1 MVRLEIVTPEA
12 KTFSDNVD
20 SVVIPGVEG
29 ELGVLPMHAPLM
41 TLLEPGELRVMKNGE
56 ETRLA
61 VGEGFVE
68 VTQEKIAV
76 LTDMAVKESD
86 IDESAAEAA
95 IKLPYLSRPDIKEG
109 DECRSGYTARSAAD
123 VRASSSREGPSN
135 RIASALCAFSRDSS
149 TRCAILG
156 QAARSIRGSGPARN
170 PLNARPASAAASSGS
185 RSATTTATPEDSST
199 RSRWKAARSAG
210 DIRRRVS
217 SVPSSDMP

>member
-29 ELGVLPMHAPLM
+29 ELGVLPMHAPMM

-68 VTQEKIAV
+68 ITQEKIAV

-86 IDESAAEAA
+86 IDEAAAEEA
-95 IKLPYLSRPDIKEG
+95 IRRAEEAMRGERMS
-109 DECRSGYTARSAAD
+109 DE
-123 VRASSSREGPSN
+123 E
-135 RIASALCAFSRDSS
+135 
-149 TRCAILG
+149 
-156 QAARSIRGSGPARN
+156 Q
-170 PLNARPASAAASSGS
+170 
-185 RSATTTATPEDSST
+185 ATT
-199 RSRWKAARSAG
+199 KAALMRSLALVKVK
-210 DIRRRVS
+210 RRRHV
-217 SVPSSDMP
+217 

>member
-29 ELGVLPMHAPLM
+29 ELGVLPMHAPMM

-68 VTQEKIAV
+68 ITQEKIAV

-86 IDESAAEAA
+86 IDEA
-95 IKLPYLSRPDIKEG
+95 
-109 DECRSGYTARSAAD
+109 AAD
-123 VRASSSREGPSN
+123 EAIRRAEEAMRGERMSDEE
-135 RIASALCAFSRDSS
+135 
-149 TRCAILG
+149 
-156 QAARSIRGSGPARN
+156 QATI
-170 PLNARPASAAASSGS
+170 
-185 RSATTTATPEDSST
+185 
-199 RSRWKAARSAG
+199 KAALMRSLAL
-210 DIRRRVS
+210 IKVKRRRHV
-217 SVPSSDMP
+217 

>member
-29 ELGVLPMHAPLM
+29 EIGVLPMHAPLM

-95 IKLPYLSRPDIKEG
+95 IKRAEEAMRGERLS
-109 DECRSGYTARSAAD
+109 DE
-123 VRASSSREGPSN
+123 E
-135 RIASALCAFSRDSS
+135 
-149 TRCAILG
+149 
-156 QAARSIRGSGPARN
+156 Q
-170 PLNARPASAAASSGS
+170 
-185 RSATTTATPEDSST
+185 ATT
-199 RSRWKAARSAG
+199 KAALMRSLAL
-210 DIRRRVS
+210 IKVKRRRQV
-217 SVPSSDMP
+217 

>member
-41 TLLEPGELRVMKNGE
+41 TLLEPGELRVIKNGE

-95 IKLPYLSRPDIKEG
+95 IKRAEEAMRGERLS
-109 DECRSGYTARSAAD
+109 DE
-123 VRASSSREGPSN
+123 E
-135 RIASALCAFSRDSS
+135 
-149 TRCAILG
+149 
-156 QAARSIRGSGPARN
+156 Q
-170 PLNARPASAAASSGS
+170 
-185 RSATTTATPEDSST
+185 ATT
-199 RSRWKAARSAG
+199 KAALMRSLAL
-210 DIRRRVS
+210 IKVKRRRQV
-217 SVPSSDMP
+217 

>member
-41 TLLEPGELRVMKNGE
+41 TLLEPGELRVIKNGE

-95 IKLPYLSRPDIKEG
+95 IKRAEEAMRGERMS
-109 DECRSGYTARSAAD
+109 DE
-123 VRASSSREGPSN
+123 E
-135 RIASALCAFSRDSS
+135 
-149 TRCAILG
+149 
-156 QAARSIRGSGPARN
+156 Q
-170 PLNARPASAAASSGS
+170 
-185 RSATTTATPEDSST
+185 ATT
-199 RSRWKAARSAG
+199 KAALMRSLAL
-210 DIRRRVS
+210 IKVKRRRQV
-217 SVPSSDMP
+217 